1 VQRDRIGVGI
11 YQSCIRQAS
20 ITRRRREALR
30 ASMPRR
36 PLFLLLFAVAALA
49 FVPAPA
55 HSQVPFVPTPLDVV
69 HRMLTLAKVGPN
81 DYVVD
86 LGSGDGRI
94 VREAAREFGARGFGV
109 EHDPELVARS
119 EELARRDGV
128 ADKVAFMA
136 QDLFQTDLSDA
147 TVVTMY
153 LFPAINLKLRPML
166 LKQLKP
172 GTRIVSHDFDMGD
185 WAADATAKLY
195 SKEKYG
201 AIGGDSTIYLWFVPA
216 DVAGRWSWRLEVGG
230 QPQDYELTASQRFQK
245 VDAVLRVGGQA
256 RPVQDFRVQGDE
268 ISFTVLGEI
277 KGSTV
282 RQEFSGRA
290 SGDGIQ
296 GSVFLSGP
304 RMQGAAD
311 WVAQRNERGLRPADA
326 TAPAS
331 HSGGAGTAPAGYNLS
346 AHEAGLALAQ
356 PSGGVR

>member
-1 VQRDRIGVGI
+1 MGI

-20 ITRRRREALR
+20 TTKRRREALCAR
-30 ASMPRR
+30 VPRR
-36 PLFLLLFAVAALA
+36 LPLLLLFAAAALA
-49 FVPAPA
+49 FLPAPA

-119 EELARRDGV
+119 QELARREGI
-128 ADKVAFMA
+128 ADKVTFMA
-136 QDLFQTDLSDA
+136 QDLFETDLSDA

-153 LFPAINLKLRPML
+153 LFPAINLKLRPLL

-172 GTRIVSHDFDMGD
+172 GTRIVSHDFDMAD
-185 WAADATAKLY
+185 WAPDATAKLY

-201 AIGGDSTIYLWFVPA
+201 ATGGDSTIYLWLVPA
-216 DVAGRWSWRLEVGG
+216 DVAGRWTWRLEIGG
-230 QPQDYELTASQRFQK
+230 QPLDYELTATQRYQK
-245 VDAVLRVGGQA
+245 VDAAVRVGGQT

-282 RQEFSGRA
+282 HQEFSGRA

-296 GSVFLSGP
+296 GSVRLSGP

-311 WVAQRNERGLRPADA
+311 WVAQRNERGSGPAA
-326 TAPAS
+326 AASHTPGAEAPA
-331 HSGGAGTAPAGYNLS
+331 ARYNLS
-346 AHEAGLALAQ
+346 AHEAGRALAH